1 MKKRILFV
9 LLTLVIVVSA
19 LNGCN
24 SNDDSIIEYTP
35 ATSICYSGAETT
47 DDLIT
52 TVNKANSG
60 ETIIEYG
67 DDVTRFLM
75 YENLHADGSEC
86 KEIEILIPKLKTEKY
101 NLEGIYVFRD
111 HYRYIYTHKDSS
123 YFIYDSL
130 DISKYKNDS
139 NYKVES
145 YSDYAGNI
153 HDYTVQANFRD
164 DMTDAEAY
172 INDVFTFETQVLREC
187 DVCKS
192 GAAE

>member
-35 ATSICYSGAETT
+35 TTWSFYSGAETI

-86 KEIEILIPKLKTEKY
+86 NEIEILIPKLKTEEY
-101 NLEGIYVFRD
+101 NLAGIYVVRD
-111 HYRYIYTHKDSS
+111 HYQYRYTHKEHSS
-123 YFIYDSL
+123 SL
-130 DISKYKNDS
+130 FCVSLGISKYKNDS

-145 YSDYAGNI
+145 YSDYVGNI
-153 HDYTVQANFRD
+153 QDYTVQANFRD

-172 INDVFTFETQVLREC
+172 INDVLSFETQVVREC
-187 DVCKS
+187 EVCK
-192 GAAE
+192 AATE